1 MALEWRSICCQLLAF
16 LAKIEPLLQL
26 ITTRTGTTKMSPR
39 TYFLA
44 HDLGTTGNKA
54 NLFDERG
61 QPVAS
66 AFAGYETIYPRPGWA
81 EQDAADWWRAVRD
94 STQELLSASI
104 VAPGDIAAVSFS
116 GQMMAALPVD
126 KSGVPLR
133 SAIIW
138 ADQRATAEAEFLADR
153 CGFEQVY
160 RRTGHRAGASYT
172 AAKVLWI
179 QRHQPELYARTY
191 QFLQAKDYA
200 ACKLSGVFATDYSDA
215 SGTNL
220 FDLERRDWAVDM
232 IEAVGLDPRKLPP
245 VHPSSTVIG
254 KVTLEAAA
262 ETGLLT
268 GTPVVIGG
276 GDGACATVGAGSV
289 HPGEA
294 YNYVGSSSWIAVTS
308 EQPLYDPQMRTFT
321 FAHLDPQLYFPT
333 GTMQCAGGS
342 FDWLERLLRGEAC
355 PESSRRGETRLYD
368 EMSAAAADV
377 EPGAGGLLFLP
388 HLIGERSPHWNP
400 LARGAFV
407 GLTMSHGRAE
417 MARAVLEGV
426 AFNLRMILDAF
437 LEQGADIQAMR
448 LIGGGAR
455 SSPWRQIL
463 ADVYGLPILRPALLA
478 EATALGAAIAG
489 GVGVGLFS
497 DFLVAHEIVQVEE
510 AERPNP
516 AHSQRYAALYGLFQ
530 QTYTALEPIF
540 EQLATLEVGD

>member
-1 MALEWRSICCQLLAF
+1 MPQSCYI
-16 LAKIEPLLQL
+16 
-26 ITTRTGTTKMSPR
+26 
-39 TYFLA
+39 LA

-54 NLFDERG
+54 TLFDAAG
-61 QPVAS
+61 AAVAT
-66 AFAGYETIYPRPGWA
+66 ALEAYETAYPHPNWA
-81 EQDAADWWRAVRD
+81 EQDPTDWWRAVRD
-94 STQELLSASI
+94 STRELLTSSGVI
-104 VAPGDIAAVSFS
+104 PGDIAVISFS

-126 KSGVPLR
+126 KSGLPLR

-138 ADQRATAEAEFLADR
+138 ADQRATAEAQFLADC

-172 AAKVLWI
+172 TAKVLWI
-179 QRHQPELYARTY
+179 QRHQPELYARAH

-200 ACKLSGVFATDYSDA
+200 AYKLSGVFATDYSDA

-232 IEAVGLDPRKLPP
+232 MEAVGLDPRKLPP

-254 KVTLEAAA
+254 KVTPQAAA
-262 ETGLLT
+262 ETGLLV

-289 HPGEA
+289 SPGEA

-308 EQPLYDPQMRTFT
+308 EQPLYDPRMRTFT
-321 FAHLDPQLYFPT
+321 FAHLDPKLYFPT

-342 FDWLERLLRGEAC
+342 FDWLERLLRGE
-355 PESSRRGETRLYD
+355 GKTRLYD
-368 EMSAAAADV
+368 EMSTAAADV
-377 EPGAGGLLFLP
+377 EPGARGLLFLP
-388 HLIGERSPHWNP
+388 YLIGERSPHWNP
-400 LARGAFV
+400 LARGAFA

-426 AFNLRMILDAF
+426 AFNLKMILDAF
-437 LEQGADIQAMR
+437 LEQGAAIQAMR

-455 SSPWRQIL
+455 SALWRQIL

-489 GVGVGLFS
+489 GVGVGLFP
-497 DFLVAHEIVQVEE
+497 DFSVAHEIVQVEE

-516 AHSQRYAALYGLFQ
+516 AYNQRYTALYGLFQ

-540 EQLATLEVGD
+540 EQLATLEIGD